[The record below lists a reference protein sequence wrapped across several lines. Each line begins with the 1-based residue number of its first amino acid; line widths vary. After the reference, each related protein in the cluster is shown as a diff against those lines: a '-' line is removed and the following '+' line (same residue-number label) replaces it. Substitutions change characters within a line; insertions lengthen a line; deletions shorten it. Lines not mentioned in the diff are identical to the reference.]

1 MWYVCKIHTYTYN
14 NGYAQH
20 TSMCISHM
28 HSAYL
33 ICTWIYLHVCACI
46 CMYWVF
52 YELYPVHM
60 SMYVLTRQCSYSM
73 IQSDMH
79 ITRSAYLHVFECIL
93 SLHTYRY
100 ALILMCISVR
110 IWLYSVSVYIQICT
124 CCHVHIW
131 MYLNVF
137 CSYKHAHMHSSRCA
151 YVPVSDCMFLRN
163 TCTYIKMG
171 GWFYCAKSAV
181 RRRMKISRVAP
192 GRVATHADGTGVPR
206 ARKWQAP
213 KTSRASATRALTT
226 SRSRA
231 GLVAWAAAP

>member
-1 MWYVCKIHTYTYN
+1 
-14 NGYAQH
+14 
-20 TSMCISHM
+20 
-28 HSAYL
+28 
-33 ICTWIYLHVCACI
+33 
-46 CMYWVF
+46 
-52 YELYPVHM
+52 
-60 SMYVLTRQCSYSM
+60 
-73 IQSDMH
+73 
-79 ITRSAYLHVFECIL
+79 
-93 SLHTYRY
+93 
-100 ALILMCISVR
+100 
-110 IWLYSVSVYIQICT
+110 
-124 CCHVHIW
+124 

-151 YVPVSDCMFLRN
+151 YLPVSDCMFLRN

-231 GLVAWAAAP
+231 GLVAGPQLHNRLLAKNDLRGEKKWFEDGSTTKTESQNSLEIPK

>member
-1 MWYVCKIHTYTYN
+1 MSKFRHSFEKQLASVILHVHMCPTYIQHMHCFMWYVCKINTYTYN

-33 ICTWIYLHVCACI
+33 ICTCIYLHVCACI

-100 ALILMCISVR
+100 ALILMCISVC
-110 IWLYSVSVYIQICT
+110 I
-124 CCHVHIW
+124 
-131 MYLNVF
+131 
-137 CSYKHAHMHSSRCA
+137 
-151 YVPVSDCMFLRN
+151 
-163 TCTYIKMG
+163 
-171 GWFYCAKSAV
+171 
-181 RRRMKISRVAP
+181 
-192 GRVATHADGTGVPR
+192 
-206 ARKWQAP
+206 
-213 KTSRASATRALTT
+213 
-226 SRSRA
+226 
-231 GLVAWAAAP
+231 